1 MLLWMF
7 VVGYWMLDVSNMINY
22 LSQVILD
29 WAHGSD
35 WESRLSFLRLFKYI
49 TVRSAGAAMTALALS
64 WWFGPRIIRW
74 LRAQKFGQE
83 YADKAEEAGVSQN
96 RVDKKGTP
104 TMGGLLIV
112 VTLVFS
118 TMLWA
123 QWNAQVELTML
134 AVLVLAG
141 LGFYDDYAK
150 ILRQSGGGTPPRV
163 KLITQFAL
171 ALFVGV
177 YLWNL
182 PAKSE
187 LHLLGVKNVWH
198 GNLVSTLMLPF
209 YKYPLQIGAIVGI
222 IVVVLAIVGSSNAVN
237 LTDGLDGLAIGCT
250 LITGFV
256 FLIFTYLAGNFRA
269 AEYLQIPYVAG
280 AGELTVFC
288 AALLGAGL
296 GFLWFNCHPAQVFM
310 GDTGSLALGGAFGIV
325 AVLIHQP
332 FVLVIAGGVF
342 VAEALSVMLQKS
354 WFKFTRIRTGTGR
367 RIFLMAPLHHHFE
380 KKGWHESQVVM
391 RFYILC
397 VLCAVVALATLK
409 LR

>member
-1 MLLWMF
+1 MLYL
-7 VVGYWMLDVSNMINY
+7 
-22 LSQVILD
+22 LSQHILD
-29 WAHGSD
+29 WAHGTE
-35 WESRLSFLRLFKYI
+35 WESRLAFLRLFKYI
-49 TVRSAGAAMTALALS
+49 TVRSAGAAVTSLLLC
-64 WWFGPRIIRW
+64 WWLGPKIIRW
-74 LRAQKFGQE
+74 LKDLKFGQE
-83 YADKAEEAGVSQN
+83 YADKAEESGV
-96 RVDKKGTP
+96 RHVVDKKGTP
-104 TMGGLLIV
+104 TMGGILIV
-112 VTLVFS
+112 LSLVIS

-123 QWNAQVELTML
+123 EWNAQVELTML
-134 AVLVLAG
+134 SVLVLSG

-150 ILRQSGGGTPPRV
+150 ILKQSGGGTPPRV

-171 ALFVGV
+171 AIFVGI

-182 PAKSE
+182 PATSE
-187 LHLLGVKNVWH
+187 LHLLGTKSVWH
-198 GNLVSTLMLPF
+198 SNLVSSVMLPF
-209 YKYPLQIGAIVGI
+209 YKYPLHVGAIVGVI
-222 IVVVLAIVGSSNAVN
+222 IVALAIVGSSNAVN
-237 LTDGLDGLAIGCT
+237 LTDGLDGLATGCT
-250 LITGFV
+250 LIVGFV
-256 FLIFTYLAGNFRA
+256 FLFFTYLAGNIKA
-269 AEYLQIPYVAG
+269 AAYLQIPYVSG

-342 VAEALSVMLQKS
+342 VAEAVSVILQKG
-354 WFKFTRIRTGTGR
+354 WFKFTRIRTGTGQ
-367 RIFLMAPLHHHFE
+367 RIFLMAPLHHHFQ

>member
-1 MLLWMF
+1 MLYL
-7 VVGYWMLDVSNMINY
+7 
-22 LSQVILD
+22 LSQHILD
-29 WAHGSD
+29 WAHGGE
-35 WESRLSFLRLFKYI
+35 WESRLAFLRLFKYI
-49 TVRSAGAAMTALALS
+49 TVRSAGAAITSLVLC
-64 WWFGPRIIRW
+64 WWLGPVVIRW
-74 LRAQKFGQE
+74 LKAQRFGQE
-83 YADKAEEAGVSQN
+83 YADKAQEAGVQHV
-96 RVDKKGTP
+96 VDKRGTP
-104 TMGGLLIV
+104 TMGGILIV
-112 VTLVFS
+112 LSLVLS

-134 AVLVLAG
+134 SVLVLAG

-150 ILRQSGGGTPPRV
+150 ILKQSGGGTPPRV
-163 KLITQFAL
+163 KLLTQFAL
-171 ALFVGV
+171 AAFVGI

-187 LHLLGVKNVWH
+187 LFLPKAH
-198 GNLVSTLMLPF
+198 GAFEIYKTNLVSTLMLPF
-209 YKYPLQIGAIVGI
+209 YKYPLPIGVAAGVI
-222 IVVVLAIVGSSNAVN
+222 IVALAIVGSSNAVN

-250 LITGFV
+250 LMTGFV
-256 FLIFTYLAGNFRA
+256 FLFFTYLAGNIKA
-269 AEYLQIPYVAG
+269 ATYLQIPFVSG
-280 AGELTVFC
+280 AGELTVFF
-288 AALLGAGL
+288 AALIGAGL

-342 VAEALSVMLQKS
+342 VAEAMSVLLQKG
-354 WFKFTRIRTGTGR
+354 WFKFTRLHTGTGQ
-367 RIFLMAPLHHHFE
+367 RIFLMAPLHHHFQR
-380 KKGWHESQVVM
+380 KGWHESQVVM

>member
-1 MLLWMF
+1 
-7 VVGYWMLDVSNMINY
+7 MLDY
-22 LSQVILD
+22 LSQYILD

-35 WESRLSFLRLFKYI
+35 WQSRLSFLRLFHYI
-49 TVRSAGAAMTALALS
+49 TVRSAGAAITSLLLC
-64 WWFGPRIIRW
+64 WWLGPKVIRW
-74 LRAQKFGQE
+74 LKETKIGQE
-83 YADKAEEAGVSQN
+83 YADKAEAAGLSGL
-96 RVDKKGTP
+96 RVNKKGTP
-104 TMGGLLIV
+104 TMGGILIV
-112 VTLVFS
+112 IALLFS

-123 QWNAQVELTML
+123 DWNPQVLLTML
-134 AVLVLAG
+134 SVLVLSG

-150 ILRQSGGGTPPRV
+150 ILKQSGGGTPPRV

-171 ALFVGV
+171 AAFVGI
-177 YLWNL
+177 YLWYL
-182 PAKSE
+182 PARSE
-187 LHLLGVKNVWH
+187 LHLLGTKSVWH
-198 GNLVSTLMLPF
+198 TNLVSTLMVPF
-209 YKYPLQIGAIVGI
+209 YKYPIHVGFVAGVVIVM
-222 IVVVLAIVGSSNAVN
+222 LAIVGSSNAVN

-250 LITGFV
+250 LIVGFV
-256 FLIFTYLAGNFRA
+256 FLIFTYLAGNVKA
-269 AEYLQIPYVAG
+269 AAYLQIPYMPG

-332 FVLVIAGGVF
+332 LVLVIAGGVF
-342 VAEALSVMLQKS
+342 VAEAVSVMVQTG
-354 WFKFTRIRTGTGR
+354 WFKYTRLRTGTGQR
-367 RIFLMAPLHHHFE
+367 VFLMAPLHHHFE

-391 RFYILC
+391 RFFILC

>member
-1 MLLWMF
+1 ML
-7 VVGYWMLDVSNMINY
+7 YY
-22 LSQVILD
+22 LSQRILE
-29 WAHGSD
+29 WAHHGD
-35 WESRLSFLRLFKYI
+35 WESRLSFLRLFRYI
-49 TVRSAGAAMTALALS
+49 TVRSAGAAITSLLLS
-64 WWFGPRIIRW
+64 WWLGPKIIRW
-74 LRAQKFGQE
+74 LKELKFGQE
-83 YADKAEEAGVSQN
+83 YADKAEEAGLARLRGS
-96 RVDKKGTP
+96 KKGTP

-112 VTLVFS
+112 VALLIS

-134 AVLVLAG
+134 SVLVLAG

-150 ILRQSGGGTPPRV
+150 IMKQAGGGTPPRV

-171 ALFVGV
+171 AAFVAF

-182 PAKSE
+182 PAKSVLILPASKSTFE
-187 LHLLGVKNVWH
+187 IYHC
-198 GNLVSTLMLPF
+198 NLVASLMLPF
-209 YKYPLQIGAIVGI
+209 YKYPVHVGI
-222 IVVVLAIVGSSNAVN
+222 AGMVVVVLAIVGSSNAVN

-250 LITGFV
+250 LIVGFV
-256 FLIFTYLAGNFRA
+256 FLIFTYLAGNVKSA
-269 AEYLQIPYVAG
+269 AYLQIPYVAG

-288 AALLGAGL
+288 AALMGAGL

-325 AVLIHQP
+325 AVLVHQP

-342 VAEALSVMLQKS
+342 VAEAVSVLLQKG

-391 RFYILC
+391 RFFILC